1 VKLNNNTIHI
11 DNLDKIK
18 IAAKEFIDLIKD
30 KKVFAFHGVMGA
42 GKTTF
47 IKAICKSMGVEDMI
61 NSPTFSIVN
70 EYLGANDEIIYHMD
84 CYRIE
89 QESEAMNIGISDYLY
104 SGNYCFI
111 EWSQNI
117 KDLLPEDVVNVEIKE
132 IENGKRVV
140 EIALPTR

>member
-1 VKLNNNTIHI
+1 MKLNNNTIHI

-30 KKVFAFHGVMGA
+30 KKVFAFHGAMGA

-47 IKAICKSMGVEDMI
+47 IKAICESMGVEDMI

-70 EYLGANDEIIYHMD
+70 EYLGAKDEIIYHMD

-117 KDLLPEDVVNVEIKE
+117 KGLLPEDVVNVEIKE
-132 IENGKRVV
+132 IENNKRVV
-140 EIALPTR
+140 ELVQPTQ